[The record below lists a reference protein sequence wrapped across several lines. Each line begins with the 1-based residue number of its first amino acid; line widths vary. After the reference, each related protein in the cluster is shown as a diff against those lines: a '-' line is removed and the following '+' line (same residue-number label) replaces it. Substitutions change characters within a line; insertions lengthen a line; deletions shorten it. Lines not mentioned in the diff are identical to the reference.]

1 MCKLLV
7 KKLFYTYSQNNNNAV
22 NGVSFEIE
30 KGSYTAIVGLNGSGK
45 STLARMLSGL
55 LEPDSGSI
63 EYEGNPRIGI
73 VFQAPKN
80 QIVSGIVYRDT
91 EFGPLNLH
99 LPKDEVELRT
109 IEALNVVDML
119 HKAEASTT
127 ELSLGQNQKIALSG
141 IIALR
146 PDILIMDEA
155 VSMLDSESRKD
166 IYEFLR
172 YWHKAGNTIIH
183 ITHDMEGI
191 LEAEHLIGMENGSV
205 YYDGTVSDFIK
216 DTSLVYKI
224 QGEQLPKA
232 KRSNF
237 DNEHNTA
244 GLCVKDL
251 KFNYDKH
258 SGIQNISFT
267 LKKGT
272 LTALTGPSGAGKST
286 IMECIAG
293 LLEPAEGN
301 IYSNLRPVLAQQ
313 NAQTAL
319 FETFAADDV
328 AFGPLNKGVR
338 GQELKDIVQDSM
350 EKAYLP
356 VKQFGERRTFELSG
370 GEQRRLAIAGI
381 LAMDSDIVLF
391 DEPTAG
397 LDCVARNKIMLMLR
411 KLADEGK
418 TVLFSTHK
426 KDEADFADRE
436 IKISKGRIVFDSA
449 KSDEIRS
456 IDEKMV
462 EFPEKTLLQEVKP
475 YSGIS
480 LLKSL
485 RKNSTSLSGTTRI
498 NSSLVQKL
506 PAWVRIILFLALFVT
521 VLCGKT
527 TLFCTALFLLS
538 AVYGMFTGFSVLSLI
553 KACLKIL
560 PFLLIF
566 AFFQLMFHPAVEGEI
581 YYTTWKYLTITPSKL
596 LFCLATIL
604 RTDAALACICAFFVS
619 TPEYDLID
627 GLKILFK
634 PLEIIHIPMRY
645 IILIL
650 EVIFRFIPLLVDEAI
665 GIIKTQLMRGGL
677 GKAKGK
683 IAKIK
688 AFIPLIVPLI
698 LQTIKRSEALAD
710 AITVRCFK

>member
-1 MCKLLV
+1 MRALLV
-7 KKLFYTYSQNNNNAV
+7 DTLSYSYSQNNNNAV
-22 NGVSFEIE
+22 DGVSFEIE

-45 STLARMLSGL
+45 STLARILSGL
-55 LEPDSGSI
+55 LEPDSGSVV
-63 EYEGNPRIGI
+63 YEGEPRIGI
-73 VFQAPKN
+73 VFQSPKN

-99 LPKDEVELRT
+99 LPSDEVELRT

-119 HKAEASTT
+119 HKAESSTT

-155 VSMLDSESRKD
+155 VAMLDPDSRKD

-172 YWHKAGNTIIH
+172 YWHKTGNTIIH
-183 ITHDMEGI
+183 ITHDMEGV
-191 LEAEHLIGMENGSV
+191 LEAEHIIGMEKGHL
-205 YYDGTVSDFIK
+205 YYDGNVKDFISNP
-216 DTSLVYKI
+216 DLLYKI
-224 QGEQLPKA
+224 QGDELPKCDRN
-232 KRSNF
+232 KLS
-237 DNEHNTA
+237 DKTLPDTTLQNEKNI
-244 GLCVKDL
+244 GLYVKEL
-251 KFNYDKH
+251 NFNYDKH
-258 SGIQNISFT
+258 SGIKDISFV
-267 LKKGT
+267 LKKGS

-286 IMECIAG
+286 ILECIAG
-293 LLEPAEGN
+293 LLEPSEG
-301 IYSNLRPVLAQQ
+301 SLVASDMRPVLAQQ
-313 NAQTAL
+313 NAQAAL
-319 FETFAADDV
+319 FETFVADEV

-338 GQELKDIVQDSM
+338 GQELKDVVRGAL
-350 EKAYLP
+350 ERAYLP
-356 VKQFGERRTFELSG
+356 VEEFGERRTFELSG

-381 LAMDSDIVLF
+381 LAMNSNVVLF

-397 LDCVARNKIMLMLR
+397 LDSVARYKIMMMMR

-426 KDEADFADRE
+426 TDEAEFADRE
-436 IKISKGRIVFDSA
+436 IRINKGKIEFDSL
-449 KSDEIRS
+449 KQGFYSSS
-456 IDEKMV
+456 I
-462 EFPEKTLLQEVKP
+462 PEVLP
-475 YSGIS
+475 YSGVS

-485 RKNSTSLSGTTRI
+485 RKSSSSLSGTTRI
-498 NSSLVQKL
+498 NGSPVQKL
-506 PAWVRIILFLALFVT
+506 PAWFRIILFLAMFVT

-527 TLFCTALFLLS
+527 ILFCTALLLLS
-538 AVYGMFTGFSVLSLI
+538 AVYGMFSGFSVLSLI

-566 AFFQLMFHPAVEGEI
+566 AVFQLMFHPAIEGEI
-581 YYTTWKYLTITPSKL
+581 CYTTWKYLTITPSKL

-634 PLEIIHIPMRY
+634 PLELLHIPMRY
-645 IILIL
+645 VILIL

-665 GIIKTQLMRGGL
+665 CIIKTQLMRGGL
-677 GKAKGK
+677 GKARGK
-683 IAKIK
+683 MAKIK
-688 AFIPLIVPLI
+688 AVMPLIVPLI